1 MVEKDKLL
9 NFCLSLLLK
18 LNMDEDKALKTSEIL
33 VEADMIGHSTH
44 GTRLLPMYVADI
56 EKGNM
61 NVSGEVDVIKDS
73 GSCVTWDGNLLP
85 GIWLTDKAISLASKR
100 CKKEGV
106 TTVLVGNSHHNGALA
121 AYMLPYVNKGL
132 LILIKSSVPS
142 SASVAPFGG
151 TEPLLTPDPMSIAF
165 PTNENPVIIDISAS
179 ITTNN
184 MIGEKIVNNEKF
196 DFDCLLTSDGIPTND
211 PLEVREKGGTVLP
224 IGGMEYGHKGF
235 GLALGIEALS
245 QGLSGFGRLDEPKNM
260 NLSTMVQVIDPEFFS
275 GLDTFKKQMSYTT
288 NKAKSNKPVPGKKIY
303 IPGER
308 SIKRREL
315 ALERGINLS
324 NSTSNSLK
332 TLSAKYNVKFFN

>member
-1 MVEKDKLL
+1 MVKKDKLL
-9 NFCLSLLLK
+9 DFCMNILLK
-18 LNMDEDKALKTSEIL
+18 LSMDEEKALKTSDIL
-33 VEADMIGHSTH
+33 IEADMMGHSTH
-44 GTRLLPMYVADI
+44 GTRLLPMYIEDI

-61 NVSGEVDVIKDS
+61 KVSGEVSIINDA
-73 GSCVTWDGNLLP
+73 GSCITWDGNLLP
-85 GIWLTDKAISLASKR
+85 GIWLTEKAISIAA
-100 CKKEGV
+100 KKCIKHGV
-106 TTVLVGNSHHNGALA
+106 STVLIGNSHHNGALA
-121 AYMLPYVNKGL
+121 AYMLPFVNQGF
-132 LILIKSSVPS
+132 IVLIKSSVPS
-142 SASVAPFGG
+142 SATVAPYGG
-151 TEPLLTPDPMSIAF
+151 TEPLLTPDPMAIAF
-165 PTNENPVIIDISAS
+165 PTNGDPVIIDISAS

-196 DFDCLLTSDGIPTND
+196 DFDCLLTSDGVPTND

-245 QGLSGFGRLDEPKNM
+245 QGLSGFGRFDEPKNM

-275 GLDTFKKQMSYTT
+275 GLDNFKKQMSYTI

-332 TLSAKYNVKFFN
+332 TLSAKYNVKFF

>member
-1 MVEKDKLL
+1 M
-9 NFCLSLLLK
+9 
-18 LNMDEDKALKTSEIL
+18 
-33 VEADMIGHSTH
+33 
-44 GTRLLPMYVADI
+44 
-56 EKGNM
+56 
-61 NVSGEVDVIKDS
+61 
-73 GSCVTWDGNLLP
+73 SCRTY
-85 GIWLTDKAISLASKR
+85 K
-100 CKKEGV
+100 
-106 TTVLVGNSHHNGALA
+106 
-121 AYMLPYVNKGL
+121 
-132 LILIKSSVPS
+132 
-142 SASVAPFGG
+142 
-151 TEPLLTPDPMSIAF
+151 
-165 PTNENPVIIDISAS
+165 
-179 ITTNN
+179 
-184 MIGEKIVNNEKF
+184 IGEKIVNNEKF

-245 QGLSGFGRLDEPKNM
+245 QGLSGFGRFDEPKNM

-275 GLDTFKKQMSYTT
+275 GLDTFKKQMSYTI

-332 TLSAKYNVKFFN
+332 TLSAQYNVKFFN

>member
-1 MVEKDKLL
+1 MVKKDKLL
-9 NFCLSLLLK
+9 DFCMNILLK
-18 LNMDEDKALKTSEIL
+18 LSMDEEKALKTSDIL
-33 VEADMIGHSTH
+33 IEADMMGHSTH
-44 GTRLLPMYVADI
+44 GTRLLPMYIEDI

-61 NVSGEVDVIKDS
+61 KVSGEVSIINDA
-73 GSCVTWDGNLLP
+73 GSCITWDGNLLP
-85 GIWLTDKAISLASKR
+85 GIWLTEKAISIAA
-100 CKKEGV
+100 KKCIKHGV
-106 TTVLVGNSHHNGALA
+106 STVLIGNSHHNGALA
-121 AYMLPYVNKGL
+121 AYMLPFVNQGF
-132 LILIKSSVPS
+132 IVLIKSSVPS
-142 SASVAPFGG
+142 SATVAPYGG
-151 TEPLLTPDPMSIAF
+151 TEPLLTPDPMAIAF
-165 PTNENPVIIDISAS
+165 PTNGDPVIIDISAS

-196 DFDCLLTSDGIPTND
+196 DFDCLLTSDGVPTND

-245 QGLSGFGRLDEPKNM
+245 QGLSGFGRFDEPKNM

-275 GLDTFKKQMSYTT
+275 GLDTFKKQMSYTI

-332 TLSAKYNVKFFN
+332 TLSAKYNVKFF